1 MMQLE
6 KLKAKMRARPT
17 EATFADVRKLLEL
30 NGWIMKPRGGTSHV
44 IFKKPGERSLT
55 IPITEGTRVKGVYL
69 DKFAEQLGLDD

>member
-1 MMQLE
+1 
-6 KLKAKMRARPT
+6 
-17 EATFADVRKLLEL
+17 
-30 NGWIMKPRGGTSHV
+30 MKPRGGTSHV